1 MSKHPRLI
9 VTDTLTADGLRAVSE
24 HADFARRS
32 TAEYERAGDRQ
43 NADLWR
49 RHTERWL
56 GKLADLI
63 AA

>member
-1 MSKHPRLI
+1 MSTPSRLI
-9 VTDTLTADGLRAVSE
+9 VTDTLTAEGLPAIRE
-24 HADFARRS
+24 QADFGRRS
-32 TAEYERAGDRQ
+32 TAEYEQAGDQ
-43 NADLWR
+43 QSADLWR

>member
-1 MSKHPRLI
+1 MPKHPR
-9 VTDTLTADGLRAVSE
+9 AVRE
-24 HADFARRS
+24 HADFGRRS
-32 TAEYERAGDRQ
+32 ADECELAGDQ
-43 NADLWR
+43 QGADLWR